1 MLMFSTHMFNEFKCY
16 VRLHYCICWQPV
28 EFSLQNYDCKVRAH
42 QLIFEFHTRSIVIV
56 HIIMGPVQMLLLG
69 TIALRMSAVITTKV
83 GEMPGKSRPDA
94 VVTSKSDSIEP
105 QKSEFRKQGVRRAAP
120 LIPGPP
126 KEDSFPDYND
136 PSWMGL
142 LQNTY
147 QLALNSVYGREFIP
161 KEEVK
166 LLYYYRKKHPN
177 IKDGEWLEH
186 VQATWSS
193 LDEVAE
199 NILEDDPEYVNN
211 KHKHTAEDNH
221 EHNVKKKPEQHHS
234 SSKHN
239 ADDNREQNAKNKL
252 AHHAADMHGHS
263 GKDKGG
269 QKPVDKPK
277 RIQRRIIFFVHG
289 FLSGPAIIKE
299 YAENYLRIEDVHFI
313 GINWERGS
321 SDSASYVVAR
331 DRVIEVWT
339 NTISDPLFQVF
350 RFYY

>member
-1 MLMFSTHMFNEFKCY
+1 MFNEFKCN

-126 KEDSFPDYND
+126 KEDSYPYYND

-142 LQNTY
+142 FQNTY

-186 VQATWSS
+186 VEATWSS

-331 DRVIEVWT
+331 DRVIEV
-339 NTISDPLFQVF
+339 
-350 RFYY
+350 